1 MSFSYWLIEGIGIE
15 AGKIEPFI
23 NKEKLAKLIIR
34 EIPDDESLIQ
44 MVKSNCYDALD
55 VDDFLYGCPFDD
67 LADLL
72 THCDDTDTITYGND
86 GENGSYFYYPP
97 SMPWHRKQNEPRTLE
112 EVHRRIIKAVK
123 TITDLSSK
131 EIEKMIDDDLYVVGC
146 G

>member
-1 MSFSYWLIEGIGIE
+1 MNLSYWLIEGVGIE
-15 AGKIEPFI
+15 TGKIEPFI
-23 NKEKLAKLIIR
+23 NKEKLAKL
-34 EIPDDESLIQ
+34 LIQ
-44 MVKSNCYDALD
+44 QLPGEELLEEIIANENYDALD
-55 VDDFLYGCPFDD
+55 VDEFLYGNPFDN

-72 THCDDTDTITYGND
+72 THCDDTDTITCGND
-86 GENGSYFYYPP
+86 GENGSYFYYSP

-112 EVHRRIIKAVK
+112 EVHRRIIRAVK